1 MTSSGVSPE
10 LLEGARLHDAG
21 EYWAAHEAWEA
32 LWRVEGDVVR
42 RRFLQGLIQVTAAFH
57 KLLVMRRADAAA
69 RLLTR
74 GLAKLDG
81 LDDDYGGLDVARLRE
96 GARRCL
102 EVIDGMAARGEAPE
116 AFNRGLVPRLC
127 D

>member
-1 MTSSGVSPE
+1 MSSPGVPPE
-10 LLEGARLHDAG
+10 LLEGARLHDEG
-21 EYWAAHEAWEA
+21 QYWAAHEAWEA
-32 LWRVEGDVVR
+32 LWRVEGDDLR

-57 KLLVMRRADAAA
+57 KLLVMRRPDAAA
-69 RLLTR
+69 RLLVR

-81 LDDDYGGLDVARLRE
+81 LEDGYGGIDLARWRE

-102 EVIDGMAARGEAPE
+102 EVVEGMAARGEGPE
-116 AFNRGLVPRLC
+116 AFDRRLVPRLC

>member
-1 MTSSGVSPE
+1 MTSSSLPPE

-21 EYWAAHEAWEA
+21 RYWAAHEAWEA
-32 LWRVEGDVVR
+32 VWRVETDDVR

-57 KLLVMRRADAAA
+57 KLLVIRRPDAAA

-81 LDDDYGGLDVARLRE
+81 LEGGYGGIDVARWRE
-96 GARRCL
+96 GARRCHEAL
-102 EVIDGMAARGEAPE
+102 EGIAARGEGPE
-116 AFNRGLVPRLC
+116 VFDRSLVPRLC